1 MPVVYVC
8 FELADLVQIQRKD
21 CNMIDNNL
29 CLMCEKYN
37 VEKYNVCK
45 IVDILQKFSEDAKK
59 PLGVDIDIQRC
70 SNFAEDKVNDE

>member
-1 MPVVYVC
+1 MPVVCVC

-29 CLMCEKYN
+29 CLIC
-37 VEKYNVCK
+37 EKYNVCK
-45 IVDILQKFSEDAKK
+45 IADILQKFAEDAKK